1 MQLTSENM
9 EESRSYSIGS
19 LKRYRC
25 LQVGGV
31 MEEVTRGRR
40 KVEENARR
48 VNKAE
53 S

>member
-19 LKRYRC
+19 SKRYHC

-40 KVEENARR
+40 KVEENARG
-48 VNKAE
+48 VNKVE

>member
-19 LKRYRC
+19 SKRYRC

-31 MEEVTRGRR
+31 MEEVTSGRK
-40 KVEENARR
+40 KVRENARG